1 LWHSEKV
8 TNLKKDNKM
17 TQVIDN
23 DTQEI
28 LEVYEAI
35 DNIAPDSKKTLIA
48 PLRTLRKEDI
58 FTDTAKTLFLTLVR
72 DEVASF
78 IPDISTEK
86 GREEIKANGRKIAK
100 IRNRIED
107 VKKTVT
113 EQWRVKTN
121 EVNAQARDIKAQLEA
136 LEELALKP
144 LTDFNN
150 AEKARIQEHEEKISE
165 IEFYAKQNIVN
176 IETAESFLTSLKP
189 LLERDWQEFK
199 DRAERAYDVSIAYVN
214 EQLAR
219 LQEIARQQAEL
230 AELNRKAEEAR
241 QKEREEQIRREA
253 EEKARREAEVK
264 AEAERQAILKAQ
276 QEKHDAEIRKQRE
289 EQEKIE
295 AENRAKLKAE
305 QDRLD
310 AERKKAQEE
319 KEALEKQLAD
329 QKVEAERAKR
339 EADEKALKEKQEAER
354 VEAERL
360 KREADLEHRKAI
372 NNQAVSDLLVHGIT
386 KEQAIAIVTAIAKK
400 EIANISIAY

>member
-1 LWHSEKV
+1 
-8 TNLKKDNKM
+8 M

-35 DNIAPDSKKTLIA
+35 DNIAPDSKKALIA
-48 PLRTLRKEDI
+48 PLRALRKEDI
-58 FTDTAKTLFLTLVR
+58 FTDTAKQVFLTLIKE
-72 DEVASF
+72 EVASF
-78 IPDISTEK
+78 VPDISTEK

-136 LEELALKP
+136 LEELSLKP

-150 AEKARIQEHEEKISE
+150 AEKARIQEHEDKISE
-165 IEFYAKQNIVN
+165 IEFYAKQNITD
-176 IETAESFLTSLKP
+176 ITTAENFLTSLKP
-189 LLERDWQEFK
+189 LIERDWKEFK
-199 DRAERAYDVSIAYVN
+199 DRSERAYEVSVAYVS

-253 EEKARREAEVK
+253 EEKARKEAEAK

-305 QDRLD
+305 HDKLEAERLKAE
-310 AERKKAQEE
+310 AERKAFEAEIAKQKA
-319 KEALEKQLAD
+319 
-329 QKVEAERAKR
+329 EAERLKR
-339 EADEKALKEKQEAER
+339 EADARALKEKQEAER

-360 KREADLEHRKAI
+360 KREADLEHRKGI
-372 NNQAVSDLLVHGIT
+372 NNAIAQSFIDVAGIT
-386 KEQAIAIVTAIAKK
+386 KEQAVEIIKAIAKK